1 MNNITE
7 KPISVTLLSVI
18 WEEIKATVKYWCCG
32 EENENK
38 EGDK

>member
-7 KPISVTLLSVI
+7 KPIPVTLLSVI
-18 WEEIKATVKYWCCG
+18 WKEIKVTVKYWCCG
-32 EENENK
+32 EEKENK